1 MISRESILIAVLAV
15 VLMATSTAATD
26 PIIMKPI
33 KSGTPVGLVMIQGAE
48 IPAKTYVPLAKA
60 IQEQSSLALYIS
72 IPTFALNTP
81 EPLVL
86 KGGIEKAEKA
96 LYSAGLKTSD
106 PLFMAGHSLGGAMLQ
121 DYVFKCTNCAG
132 QILMGAGLLRKYRG
146 KEYPVKTLTI
156 DGTLDG
162 LYRVTRQAESFYH
175 FIQHGPASNVY
186 DFPVVVY
193 EGVSHMQF
201 ASGPPPALVKKSDLK
216 PEVSEATAHNLTAA
230 TISLF
235 LDVQAKTPNSPAA
248 QAALGKQTKE
258 TETLLA
264 PIIASL
270 EQEGF
275 IHFLP
280 PCNSDYPMPSCPA
293 YPRYPG
299 KQEGDTPQV
308 DCTCGTPWSKVA
320 QQMMGDLPDVTLD
333 VTDSIHPVSDINPI
347 HLPHVWNT
355 CQAEKGCSLNITTVT
370 QAVYEAGDSFD
381 TGFFSTSAK
390 ELRVKLMS
398 RQSIW
403 VDAGLKNVN
412 FTQTDVNVN
421 TCADINKAAFAWA
434 MKNAGPD
441 AQKRYESIGEP
452 LKFGPDLGPY
462 NAGPLWI
469 YNGLKYNQ
477 ASDKS
482 SMTIQSP
489 MMHTPVNYG
498 IKAAAGFH
506 YCKLL
511 SPARAMEWIYIDGL
525 RAKGGL

>member
-1 MISRESILIAVLAV
+1 MQMKFLLLIAALV
-15 VLMATSTAATD
+15 VALSTLTGATD
-26 PIIMKPI
+26 PIVMKPI

-48 IPAKTYVPLAKA
+48 IPAKTYIPLAKA
-60 IQEQSSLALYIS
+60 LQEQSSLAIYIA

-96 LYSAGLKTSD
+96 LYGAGLKTSD
-106 PLFMAGHSLGGAMLQ
+106 PLFLAGHSLGGAMLQ
-121 DYVFKCTNCAG
+121 DYVSTCTNCAG

-175 FIQHGPASNVY
+175 FIQHGPASNVF

-216 PEVSEATAHNLTAA
+216 PEVSESTAHNLTAQ

-235 LDVQAKTPNSPAA
+235 LDIQTKSENA
-248 QAALGKQTKE
+248 QAARDSLTEQIKE
-258 TETLLA
+258 TEALLA

-275 IHFLP
+275 KHFLP

-299 KQEGDTPQV
+299 KQRGDTPQV
-308 DCTCGTPWSKVA
+308 NCTCGTPWSVVA
-320 QQMMGDLPDVTLD
+320 QQMMGGLQDVAMD

-355 CQAEKGCSLNITTVT
+355 CTDEKSCTLNITTVT
-370 QAVYEAGDSFD
+370 EAVYEAGDSLD

-398 RQSIW
+398 RQSVW
-403 VDAGLKNVN
+403 VDAGRKNVDFN
-412 FTQTDVNVN
+412 ATDVNVN

-434 MKNAGPD
+434 MKNAGAA
-441 AQKRYESIGEP
+441 AQKRFENIGEP

-469 YNGLKYNQ
+469 YNGLKYKQ

-482 SMTIQSP
+482 AMTIQSP
-489 MMHTPVNYG
+489 MMHTPIDYT